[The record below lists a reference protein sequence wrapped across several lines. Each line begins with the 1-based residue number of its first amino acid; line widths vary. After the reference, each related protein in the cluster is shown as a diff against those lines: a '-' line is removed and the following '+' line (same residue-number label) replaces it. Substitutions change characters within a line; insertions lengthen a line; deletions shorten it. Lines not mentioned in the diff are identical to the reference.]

1 MAVAGHTLLDYHYL
15 GRLSTIRGTIKR
27 HMKFNNHNQ
36 LIGKNKKSITT
47 IGSTT
52 ITLYTDN
59 PLDRR
64 PIRHIH
70 LYYFVQHKTRMLVM
84 FQLNL
89 EDKMLNS
96 IKKYIE
102 KDS

>member
-1 MAVAGHTLLDYHYL
+1 MAVAGHTLLNYHYL

-70 LYYFVQHKTRMLVM
+70 LYYFV
-84 FQLNL
+84 
-89 EDKMLNS
+89 S
-96 IKKYIE
+96 IKQGCWLCFNSTWKT
-102 KDS
+102 KC